1 MALDLQIKIL
11 VVEDFNVTRKLEIK
25 ALKKIGFNNIVEAEN
40 GRAGIKKIE
49 EEKDIELIISD
60 WNMPEVNG
68 FELLQWIRSND
79 NYKDIPFIMVTAQ
92 AEKKDS
98 TMALD
103 TGANNFITKPFT
115 FEELKYVLRKTF
127 NIKKIKERKIP
138 EKTQA
143 GKVRLTVGH
152 IQITDHLVLGVLE
165 HMIKTGQYS
174 PKYFEL
180 ETRCMSGW
188 NPVQKA
194 LENAD
199 VDVAFI
205 MAPIAMDLFSFGA
218 PIKMILYAHKNG
230 SICVRNKKGKNE
242 SSFRQFCKNK
252 LFYIPHVL
260 SVHHM
265 LSTMLFNEIGL
276 KAGLV
281 GGKNLDVIFEVIP
294 PVMMPEFLATSYDAC
309 GFMVA
314 QPIGTK
320 TIFDGD
326 AELLYLSGQ
335 QWEHHPCCV
344 VAMQEKIIDT
354 QPDAVHEFAD
364 LLVKSG
370 MFIEEHPD
378 KAAEIAVNFLDREE
392 ELRLSVPVLTSVLNE
407 HHGIRTHDLYPLKED
422 LDTIQKYMT
431 NKMGIGNI
439 IDLDKFVDTRF
450 ADDVCQEPVGGRK
463 PSVFHDTSSVIEK
476 IVIHI

>member
-25 ALKKIGFNNIVEAEN
+25 ALKKIGFTNIIEAEN
-40 GRAGIKKIE
+40 GKKGIE
-49 EEKDIELIISD
+49 EIKQENDIGLIISD

-68 FELLQWIRSND
+68 FELLQWVRSNE

-98 TMALD
+98 TLAID

-115 FEELKYVLRKTF
+115 FEELKHVLKKTF
-127 NIKKIKERKIP
+127 NIQKEKERKIP
-138 EKTQA
+138 EKTQS
-143 GKVRLTVGH
+143 GKIRLTVGH

-165 HMIKTGQYS
+165 HMIKIGQYT

-188 NPVQKA
+188 NPVQKS
-194 LENAD
+194 LEKGD
-199 VDVAFI
+199 VDAAFI
-205 MAPIAMDLFSFGA
+205 MAPIAMDLFGFGA

-230 SICVRNKKGKNE
+230 SICVRNKIGETKE
-242 SSFRQFCKNK
+242 SFRRFCKNK

-281 GGKNLDVIFEVIP
+281 GGKDLDVIFEVIP
-294 PVMMPEFLATSYDAC
+294 PVMMPEFLATSPDAC

-344 VAMQEKIIDT
+344 VAMQQKIIDSH
-354 QPDAVHEFAD
+354 PDAVHEFAD

-378 KAAEIAVNFLDREE
+378 KAAEIALNFLDREE

-422 LDTIQKYMT
+422 LDIIQRYMSD
-431 NKMGIGNI
+431 KMGVGTM
-439 IDLDKFVDTRF
+439 IDLDKFVDTQF
-450 ADDVCQEPVGGRK
+450 ADAVCNEPKEGRI
-463 PSVFHDTSSVIEK
+463 PSVFHKSSAVLGK
-476 IVIHI
+476 LL